1 MNTDGTSADK
11 APADAPAAEQT
22 GVELTGDDS
31 PGAAGAAGA
40 AGAVGAVGAAG
51 GQASAADDR
60 AADRDGRRAVGLYLA
75 STVLIVAAGLLG
87 PSVVVLTLTNRHAWL
102 PSYWFDTK
110 PNDWL
115 VTMMIYVAILLGG
128 YGVFLAARAIKNGWA
143 PRLNRL
149 VALGIGT
156 TAAVTL
162 VPPMASGDV
171 LIYAAY
177 GRIMSLGGNPY
188 TTAPADTIRLGYD
201 PVIAATE
208 RPWQGAKSVY
218 GPIATWIQWFSS
230 WVGGDSMQLT
240 VWMLQLSVAVSMIV
254 SGLLLMKLV
263 GPDLVNRRRIAMLAL
278 ANPLLLWTVL
288 AGAHNDAIAV
298 MFAIIALVLFR
309 RHIFWAG
316 IMLGVAG
323 CTKLSIGLV
332 GVAMLWSLRADRRRA
347 LIFCLGGAISM
358 AGLYA
363 VVGLE
368 ALQQARSNSSF
379 ISTGTPHKALLSFF
393 TLFLPNGLVR
403 TVLAIAAWVGLIVV
417 AILLSQVF
425 PKSLLPRTHPEDR
438 APEAIRYTAI
448 YAIAWLVTAMYS
460 LPWYDIIAWVAL
472 AAVAASKVDKLMVI
486 RTTMLAIAYVPGRD
500 PNARQVAPFLSDSLE
515 WFSTRL
521 RDTICP
527 AIELG
532 VLIGLIVWARRGG
545 AQWWPYDW
553 PRRKSRPETEK
564 VAAN

>member
-1 MNTDGTSADK
+1 MSAEG
-11 APADAPAAEQT
+11 PMST
-22 GVELTGDDS
+22 GET
-31 PGAAGAAGA
+31 
-40 AGAVGAVGAAG
+40 
-51 GQASAADDR
+51 GQASNDESVADAVDQKPEDVDR
-60 AADRDGRRAVGLYLA
+60 KSGDRDGRRAVGLYLI
-75 STVLIVAAGLLG
+75 STILIVAAGLLG
-87 PSVVVLTLTNRHAWL
+87 PSVVVLTLTNRHTWL
-102 PSYWFDTK
+102 PSYWFNTK

-115 VTMMIYVAILLGG
+115 VTLMVYVAILLGG
-128 YGVFLAARAIKNGWA
+128 YGVYLATRALKNGWA
-143 PRLNRL
+143 PRVQRL

-156 TAAVTL
+156 TAAITL

-240 VWMLQLSVAVSMIV
+240 VWMLQLSVAISLVV
-254 SGLLLMKLV
+254 TGLLLMKLV
-263 GPDLVNRRRIAMLAL
+263 GPNLVSRRRVVMLGL

-298 MFAIIALVLFR
+298 MFAVIALVLFR

-332 GVAMLWSLRADRRRA
+332 GVAMLWSLRADRRRMIM
-347 LIFCLGGAISM
+347 LCLGAAISM
-358 AGLYA
+358 VGLYA

-379 ISTGTPHKALLSFF
+379 ISTGTPHKVLLSFF
-393 TLFLPNGLVR
+393 DLFLPGALVR

-425 PKSLLPRTHPEDR
+425 PKSLVPQAHPEDR
-438 APEAIRYTAI
+438 TPDAIRYTAI

-500 PNARQVAPFLSDSLE
+500 PNARQVAVSLSDSLE

-527 AIELG
+527 VVELG

-553 PRRKSRPETEK
+553 PKRKSKTVTEE
-564 VAAN
+564 AHAGS

>member
-1 MNTDGTSADK
+1 MSTDRSEAAQQEDESLTAE
-11 APADAPAAEQT
+11 APPADPKA
-22 GVELTGDDS
+22 L
-31 PGAAGAAGA
+31 
-40 AGAVGAVGAAG
+40 
-51 GQASAADDR
+51 
-60 AADRDGRRAVGLYLA
+60 RDGRRAIGLYLI

-102 PSYWFDTK
+102 PSYWFNAK

-115 VTMMIYVAILLGG
+115 VTTMVYVAILLGG
-128 YGVFLAARAIKNGWA
+128 YGVYLATRALKNGWA
-143 PRLNRL
+143 PRVDRL

-156 TAAVTL
+156 TAAITL

-240 VWMLQLSVAVSMIV
+240 VWMLQLSVAVSLV
-254 SGLLLMKLV
+254 VTGLLLLKLV
-263 GPDLVNRRRIAMLAL
+263 GPNLPNRRRVLLLGL
-278 ANPLLLWTVL
+278 ANPLILWTVL

-298 MFAIIALVLFR
+298 MFAVIALVLFR
-309 RHIFWAG
+309 RHVFWAG

-332 GVAMLWSLRADRRRA
+332 GVAMLWSLRGDRRQV
-347 LIFCLGGAISM
+347 LKFCVGGAVAM
-358 AGLYA
+358 VGLYA
-363 VVGLE
+363 FVGLQ
-368 ALQQARSNSSF
+368 AFQQARSQTSF
-379 ISTGTPHKALLSFF
+379 ISTGTPHKVLLSLFD
-393 TLFLPNGLVR
+393 LFLPGALVR
-403 TVLAIAAWVGLIVV
+403 TILAIVAWLGLVVV

-425 PKSLLPRTHPEDR
+425 PKSLVPRTHPEDR
-438 APEAIRYTAI
+438 TPDAIRYTAI
-448 YAIAWLVTAMYS
+448 YAIAWLLTAMYT
-460 LPWYDIIAWVAL
+460 LPWYDLTAWIAL
-472 AAVAASKVDKLMVI
+472 AAVAGSQVDKIMVV

-500 PNARQVAPFLSDSLE
+500 PNARQVAASLSDSLE
-515 WFSTRL
+515 WFSARL

-532 VLIGLIVWARRGG
+532 VLIALIIWARRGG

-553 PRRKSRPETEK
+553 PKRKQK
-564 VAAN
+564 VAS

>member
-1 MNTDGTSADK
+1 MSTDRPTPSTDEPASSVEPTPGT
-11 APADAPAAEQT
+11 
-22 GVELTGDDS
+22 
-31 PGAAGAAGA
+31 
-40 AGAVGAVGAAG
+40 
-51 GQASAADDR
+51 AADSGEALSSTSQQTAR
-60 AADRDGRRAVGLYLA
+60 ANRDGHRAVALYLI
-75 STVLIVAAGLLG
+75 STALIVAAGLLG

-102 PSYWFDTK
+102 PSYWFDSK

-115 VTMMIYVAILLGG
+115 VTVMIYVAILLGG
-128 YGVFLAARAIKNGWA
+128 YGVYLATRALKHGWA
-143 PRLNRL
+143 PRVQRL

-156 TAAVTL
+156 TAAITL

-208 RPWQGAKSVY
+208 RPWQGARSVY

-240 VWMLQLSVAVSMIV
+240 VWMLQLTVAVSLVV
-254 SGLLLMKLV
+254 SGLLLLKLV

-298 MFAIIALVLFR
+298 MFAVIALVLFR
-309 RHIFWAG
+309 RHVFAAG

-347 LIFCLGGAISM
+347 LMFCLGGGVSM

-363 VVGLE
+363 VVGLQ
-368 ALQQARSNSSF
+368 AFQQARSQTSF
-379 ISTGTPHKALLSFF
+379 ISTGTPHKVIFSLFD
-393 TLFLPNGLVR
+393 LFLPGALVR
-403 TVLAIAAWVGLIVV
+403 TIIGIVAWVGLIFV

-425 PKSLLPRTHPEDR
+425 PKSLVPQTHPDDPTP
-438 APEAIRYTAI
+438 AAIRYTAI
-448 YAIAWLVTAMYS
+448 YAVAWLLTAMYT
-460 LPWYDIIAWVAL
+460 LPWYDLIAWTAL

-500 PNARQVAPFLSDSLE
+500 PNARQVAASLSESLE
-515 WFSTRL
+515 WFSARL
-521 RDTICP
+521 RDTVTP
-527 AIELG
+527 AVELA
-532 VLIGLIVWARRGG
+532 VLVFLIIWARRGG

-553 PRRKSRPETEK
+553 PKRKAKNAPEK
-564 VAAN
+564 AVSQ

>member
-1 MNTDGTSADK
+1 MSTEAIT
-11 APADAPAAEQT
+11 EQPT
-22 GVELTGDDS
+22 
-31 PGAAGAAGA
+31 PGALK
-40 AGAVGAVGAAG
+40 
-51 GQASAADDR
+51 
-60 AADRDGRRAVGLYLA
+60 DGRRAIALYLA
-75 STVLIVAAGLLG
+75 STILIVAAGLLG

-102 PSYWFDTK
+102 PSYWFNAK

-115 VTMMIYVAILLGG
+115 VTVMVYVAILLGG
-128 YGVFLAARAIKNGWA
+128 YGVYLATRALKHGWA
-143 PRLNRL
+143 PRVDRL

-156 TAAVTL
+156 TAAITL

-177 GRIMSLGGNPY
+177 GRILSLGGNPY
-188 TTAPADTIRLGYD
+188 TTAPADAIRLGYD

-240 VWMLQLSVAVSMIV
+240 VWMLQLSVAISLIV
-254 SGLLLMKLV
+254 TGLLLLKLV
-263 GPDLVNRRRIAMLAL
+263 GPNLPNRRRVLLIGL
-278 ANPLLLWTVL
+278 ANPLILWTVL

-298 MFAIIALVLFR
+298 MFAVVALVLFR
-309 RHIFWAG
+309 RYVFWAG

-332 GVAMLWSLRADRRRA
+332 GVAMLWALRADRRRA
-347 LIFCLGGAISM
+347 IKFCLGGVISM

-363 VVGLE
+363 VVGLQ
-368 ALQQARSNSSF
+368 AFQQARSQTSF
-379 ISTGTPHKALLSFF
+379 ISTGTPHKVLLSFF
-393 TLFLPNGLVR
+393 DLFLPGPLVR
-403 TVLAIAAWVGLIVV
+403 TLLAIASWVGLIVV

-425 PKSLLPRTHPEDR
+425 PKSIVPQTHADDRTPD
-438 APEAIRYTAI
+438 AIRYTAI
-448 YAIAWLVTAMYS
+448 YAIAWLLTAMYS
-460 LPWYDIIAWVAL
+460 LPWYDLIAWVAL
-472 AAVAASKVDKLMVI
+472 AAVAASKADKLMVI

-500 PNARQVAPFLSDSLE
+500 PSARQVAASLSGSLE
-515 WFSTRL
+515 WFSARL
-521 RDTICP
+521 RDTVCP

-545 AQWWPYDW
+545 ARWWPYDW
-553 PRRKSRPETEK
+553 PKRKAKRQTEQ
-564 VAAN
+564 ATAH

>member
-1 MNTDGTSADK
+1 MSSTEVTAPTD
-11 APADAPAAEQT
+11 
-22 GVELTGDDS
+22 
-31 PGAAGAAGA
+31 
-40 AGAVGAVGAAG
+40 
-51 GQASAADDR
+51 QAN
-60 AADRDGRRAVGLYLA
+60 RDGRRAVGLYLA
-75 STVLIVAAGLLG
+75 SAALIVTVGLLG

-102 PSYWFDTK
+102 PSYWFDSK

-115 VTMMIYVAILLGG
+115 VSVLIYVAILLGG
-128 YGVFLAARAIKNGWA
+128 YGVFLAARALKNGWA
-143 PRLNRL
+143 PRLDRL
-149 VALGIGT
+149 IALGIGT
-156 TAAVTL
+156 IAAITV

-240 VWMLQLSVAVSMIV
+240 VWMLQLSVAISLVV
-254 SGLLLMKLV
+254 SGLLLIKLV
-263 GPDLVNRRRIAMLAL
+263 GKNPAGRRRVAMLGL
-278 ANPLLLWTVL
+278 ANPLILWTVL

-298 MFAIIALVLFR
+298 MFAVIALVLFR
-309 RHIFWAG
+309 RHVFWAG

-347 LIFCLGGAISM
+347 VMFCLGGAVAM
-358 AGLYA
+358 VGLYA
-363 VVGLE
+363 VVGLQ
-368 ALQQARSNSSF
+368 AFQQARSQTSF
-379 ISTGTPHKALLSFF
+379 ISTGTPHKVLLSLFD
-393 TLFLPNGLVR
+393 LFLPGALVR
-403 TVLAIAAWVGLIVV
+403 TLLAIAAWVGLVFV
-417 AILLSQVF
+417 AILISQVF
-425 PKSLLPRTHPEDR
+425 PKSLVPQTHPEDR
-438 APEAIRYTAI
+438 TPDAIRYTAI
-448 YAIAWLVTAMYS
+448 YAVAWLLTSMYT
-460 LPWYDIIAWVAL
+460 LPWYDLIAWIAL
-472 AAVAASKVDKLMVI
+472 AAVASSQVDKLMVV

-500 PNARQVAPFLSDSLE
+500 PNARQVAASLSDSLE
-515 WFSTRL
+515 WFSARL

-527 AIELG
+527 AIELA
-532 VLIGLIVWARRGG
+532 VLIGLIIWARRGG

-553 PRRKSRPETEK
+553 PKRKAKTAPEK
-564 VAAN
+564 ASAH

>member
-1 MNTDGTSADK
+1 MST
-11 APADAPAAEQT
+11 E
-22 GVELTGDDS
+22 
-31 PGAAGAAGA
+31 GAGP
-40 AGAVGAVGAAG
+40 VGAGEPGRTRSDAVDAGKASGTVAAG
-51 GQASAADDR
+51 GEVPDSVDR
-60 AADRDGRRAVGLYLA
+60 RAGDRDGRRAVGLYLI
-75 STVLIVAAGLLG
+75 STLLIVAAGLLG
-87 PSVVVLTLTNRHAWL
+87 PSVVVLTLTNRHTRL

-115 VTMMIYVAILLGG
+115 VTMMVYVAILLGG
-128 YGVFLAARAIKNGWA
+128 YGVYLATRALKNGWA
-143 PRLNRL
+143 PGIQRL

-156 TAAVTL
+156 TAAITL

-240 VWMLQLSVAVSMIV
+240 VWMLQLSVAISLVV

-263 GPDLVNRRRIAMLAL
+263 GPNLVARRRVIMLGL
-278 ANPLLLWTVL
+278 ANPLILWTVL

-298 MFAIIALVLFR
+298 MFAVIALVLFR

-332 GVAMLWSLRADRRRA
+332 GVAMLWSLRADRRRMIM
-347 LIFCLGGAISM
+347 LCLGAGLSLV
-358 AGLYA
+358 GLYA
-363 VVGLE
+363 VVGIE

-379 ISTGTPHKALLSFF
+379 ISTGTPHKVLLSFF
-393 TLFLPNGLVR
+393 DLFLPAPLVR
-403 TVLAIAAWVGLIVV
+403 TVLAIAAWVGLVVV

-425 PKSLLPRTHPEDR
+425 PKSLVPRAHPEDR
-438 APEAIRYTAI
+438 TPDAIRYTAI

-472 AAVAASKVDKLMVI
+472 AAMAASKVDKLMVI

-500 PNARQVAPFLSDSLE
+500 PNARQVAGSLSDSLE

-527 AIELG
+527 AVELG
-532 VLIGLIVWARRGG
+532 VLIALIVWARRGG

-553 PRRKSRPETEK
+553 PKRKSGTTSEK
-564 VAAN
+564 AHAGS

>member
-1 MNTDGTSADK
+1 MSGPGGVVVGDGGES
-11 APADAPAAEQT
+11 
-22 GVELTGDDS
+22 VVDS
-31 PGAAGAAGA
+31 
-40 AGAVGAVGAAG
+40 
-51 GQASAADDR
+51 R
-60 AADRDGRRAVGLYLA
+60 KADRDGNRAVGLYLA
-75 STVLIVAAGLLG
+75 STILVVAAGLLG

-102 PSYWFDTK
+102 PSYWFTTK

-115 VTMMIYVAILLGG
+115 VTMMIYVAIMLGG

-143 PRLNRL
+143 PRVRRL

-240 VWMLQLSVAVSMIV
+240 VWMLQLSVAVSLIV

-263 GPDLVNRRRIAMLAL
+263 GPSLPAKRRVAMLAL
-278 ANPLLLWTVL
+278 GNPLLLWTVL

-298 MFAIIALVLFR
+298 MFAVIALVLFR
-309 RHIFWAG
+309 RHLFWAG
-316 IMLGVAG
+316 IVLGIAG

-332 GVAMLWSLRADRRRA
+332 GVAMLWSLRADRRKA
-347 LIFCLGGAISM
+347 LTFCAGGAVSM
-358 AGLYA
+358 IGLYA
-363 VVGLE
+363 VVGIE

-403 TVLAIAAWVGLIVV
+403 TVLAIAAWAGLIMV

-425 PKSLLPRTHPEDR
+425 PKSLVPRTHPEDR
-438 APEAIRYTAI
+438 TPEAIRYTAI
-448 YAIAWLVTAMYS
+448 YGIAWIVTAMYS
-460 LPWYDIIAWVAL
+460 LPWYDVIAWVAL
-472 AAVAASKVDKLMVI
+472 AAVGASKVDKWMVI
-486 RTTMLAIAYVPGRD
+486 RTTMIAVAYVPGRD

-527 AIELG
+527 AVELA

-553 PRRKSRPETEK
+553 PKRKAKPTNR
-564 VAAN
+564 

>member
-1 MNTDGTSADK
+1 MST
-11 APADAPAAEQT
+11 AE
-22 GVELTGDDS
+22 VVD
-31 PGAAGAAGA
+31 
-40 AGAVGAVGAAG
+40 
-51 GQASAADDR
+51 QAKGN
-60 AADRDGRRAVGLYLA
+60 RDGKRAVGLYLI
-75 STVLIVAAGLLG
+75 STLLIVAAGLLG

-102 PSYWFDTK
+102 PSYWFDAK

-115 VTMMIYVAILLGG
+115 VTMMIYVAIVLGG
-128 YGVFLAARAIKNGWA
+128 YGVFLATRALKNGWA
-143 PRLNRL
+143 PRIDRL

-156 TAAVTL
+156 TAAVTM

-177 GRIMSLGGNPY
+177 GRIMSLGGDPY

-240 VWMLQLSVAVSMIV
+240 VWMLQLSVAVSLIV

-263 GPDLVNRRRIAMLAL
+263 GPDLVSKRRVIMLSL

-288 AGAHNDAIAV
+288 AGGHNDAIAV
-298 MFAIIALVLFR
+298 MFAIIALVLMR
-309 RHIFWAG
+309 RHIFLAG
-316 IMLGVAG
+316 LMIGAAG
-323 CTKLSIGLV
+323 GTKLSIGLV
-332 GVAMLWSLRADRRRA
+332 GIAMLWSLRADRRA
-347 LIFCLGGAISM
+347 MLKLCVGGAIAM

-379 ISTGTPHKALLSFF
+379 ISTGTPHKVLLSFF

-403 TVLAIAAWVGLIVV
+403 TVLAIAAWAGLIVV

-425 PKSLLPRTHPEDR
+425 PKSLVPKTHPEDR
-438 APEAIRYTAI
+438 TPDAIRYTAI

-460 LPWYDIIAWVAL
+460 LPWYDVIAWVAL

-553 PRRKSRPETEK
+553 PKRKTKPETEK
-564 VAAN
+564 VTTH

>member
-1 MNTDGTSADK
+1 MSTEAIT
-11 APADAPAAEQT
+11 PT
-22 GVELTGDDS
+22 
-31 PGAAGAAGA
+31 PGALK
-40 AGAVGAVGAAG
+40 
-51 GQASAADDR
+51 
-60 AADRDGRRAVGLYLA
+60 DGRRAIALYLT
-75 STVLIVAAGLLG
+75 STILIVAAGLLG

-102 PSYWFDTK
+102 PSYWFNAK

-115 VTMMIYVAILLGG
+115 VTVMIYVAILLGG
-128 YGVFLAARAIKNGWA
+128 YGVYLATRALKHGWA
-143 PRLNRL
+143 PRVDRL

-156 TAAVTL
+156 TAAITL

-240 VWMLQLSVAVSMIV
+240 VWMLQLSVAISLVV
-254 SGLLLMKLV
+254 SGLLLLKLV
-263 GPDLVNRRRIAMLAL
+263 GPNLPNRRRVLLVGL
-278 ANPLLLWTVL
+278 ANPLILWTVL

-298 MFAIIALVLFR
+298 MFAVIALVLFR
-309 RHIFWAG
+309 RHVFWAG

-332 GVAMLWSLRADRRRA
+332 GVAMLWSLRSDRSRA
-347 LIFCLGGAISM
+347 LKFCLGGVISM

-363 VVGLE
+363 VVGPQ
-368 ALQQARSNSSF
+368 AFSQARSQTSF
-379 ISTGTPHKALLSFF
+379 ISTGTPHKVLLSLFD
-393 TLFLPNGLVR
+393 LFLPGSLVR
-403 TVLAIAAWVGLIVV
+403 TLLSIASWVGLVLV

-425 PKSLLPRTHPEDR
+425 PKSIVPQTHPDDR
-438 APEAIRYTAI
+438 TPDAIRYTAI
-448 YAIAWLVTAMYS
+448 YAIAWLLTAMYS
-460 LPWYDIIAWVAL
+460 LPWYDLIAWVAL
-472 AAVAASKVDKLMVI
+472 AAVAASKADVLMVV
-486 RTTMLAIAYVPGRD
+486 RTAMLAIAYVPGRD
-500 PNARQVAPFLSDSLE
+500 PNARQVAASLSPSLE
-515 WFSTRL
+515 WFSARL
-521 RDTICP
+521 RDTVCP

-545 AQWWPYDW
+545 ARWWPYEW
-553 PRRKSRPETEK
+553 PKRKARPITEK
-564 VAAN
+564 AAAH

>member
-1 MNTDGTSADK
+1 MSTTETTTAT
-11 APADAPAAEQT
+11 PEQAT
-22 GVELTGDDS
+22 
-31 PGAAGAAGA
+31 
-40 AGAVGAVGAAG
+40 
-51 GQASAADDR
+51 
-60 AADRDGRRAVGLYLA
+60 RDGRRAVGLYLA
-75 STVLIVAAGLLG
+75 STALIVATGLLG
-87 PSVVVLTLTNRHAWL
+87 PSVVVLTLTNRHDWL

-110 PNDWL
+110 SNDWL
-115 VTMMIYVAILLGG
+115 VTVMIYVAILLGG
-128 YGVFLAARAIKNGWA
+128 YGVFLAVRALKNGWA
-143 PRLNRL
+143 PRVDRL

-156 TAAVTL
+156 TAAITL

-240 VWMLQLSVAVSMIV
+240 VWMLQLSVAVSLIV
-254 SGLLLMKLV
+254 SGLLLLKLV
-263 GPDLVNRRRIAMLAL
+263 GPDLVNRRRVVMLGL

-298 MFAIIALVLFR
+298 MFAVIALVLFR
-309 RHIFWAG
+309 RHVFWAG

-347 LIFCLGGAISM
+347 IKFCLGGGIAM
-358 AGLYA
+358 AGLYSI
-363 VVGLE
+363 VGLQ
-368 ALQQARSNSSF
+368 AFQQARSQTSF
-379 ISTGTPHKALLSFF
+379 ISTGTPHKVIFSLFD
-393 TLFLPNGLVR
+393 LFLPGPLVR
-403 TVLAIAAWVGLIVV
+403 TVIGIAAWVGLVFV
-417 AILLSQVF
+417 AILISQVF
-425 PKSLLPRTHPEDR
+425 PKSLVPQTHPDDR
-438 APEAIRYTAI
+438 TPDAIRYTAI
-448 YAIAWLVTAMYS
+448 YAVAWLLTAMYT
-460 LPWYDIIAWVAL
+460 LPWYDLIAWIAL
-472 AAVAASKVDKLMVI
+472 AAVAGSQVDKLMVV

-500 PNARQVAPFLSDSLE
+500 PNARQVAASLSDSLE
-515 WFSTRL
+515 WFSARL

-527 AIELG
+527 AIELA
-532 VLIGLIVWARRGG
+532 VLVGLIIWARRGG

-553 PRRKSRPETEK
+553 PKRRQKTVPEK
-564 VAAN
+564 ANLGA